1 MRNNPNF
8 CLSWKKSQYI
18 SNNSFSKASLIQHL
32 HSLFTNQTFPYQHIM
47 MNQKA
52 PLTIHDS
59 WSTWAHLQEQPST
72 LSSVL
77 LQSRV
82 LYRRIHWTRRLV
94 SACAL
99 NTFPHYLQI
108 HCAVRLTERWI
119 IVQGSYSGRLKT
131 SFIYISSNLYV
142 VLVTKENH
150 NK

>member
-1 MRNNPNF
+1 MRNNQNF
-8 CLSWKKSQYI
+8 CLGWKKSQYI
-18 SNNSFSKASLIQHL
+18 SNNSFSKASLIQNL

-47 MNQKA
+47 MNQEA

-82 LYRRIHWTRRLV
+82 LYRRIHCTRCLV

-99 NTFPHYLQI
+99 TTFPHNLQI

-131 SFIYISSNLYV
+131 SFIYISFNLYV
-142 VLVTKENH
+142 VLVTMENH